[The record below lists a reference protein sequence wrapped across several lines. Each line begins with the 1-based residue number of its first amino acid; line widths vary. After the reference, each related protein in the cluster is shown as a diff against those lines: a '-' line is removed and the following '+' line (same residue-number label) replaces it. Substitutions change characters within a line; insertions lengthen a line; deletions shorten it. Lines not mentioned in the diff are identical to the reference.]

1 MQNRRDF
8 FRTSFSALLA
18 SQFSF
23 PDFFTEQ
30 HEITGK
36 IVGVSKSFGHLLRS
50 GIQNQTPTKFLKTQ
64 VAIIGSGISGLSA
77 GWKFQKSG
85 FNDFHIFELENHFGG
100 NSASGKNEISEF
112 PWGAHYLP
120 LPTKES
126 KAVVEIL
133 EDFGAIESY
142 TVEGIPIYKKE
153 FLTRNPTERL
163 WINGK
168 WQEGIFPFER
178 ASKEDLKQYLKFQKI
193 IKKFQDFRDEEG
205 KKAFAIP
212 LRFSSQNPEILKLD
226 KISMAEFL
234 ASKNL
239 NSERLIWFVNYGMR
253 DDYGGTIENVSA
265 WAGIHYYASRTGRSG
280 YSDEGS
286 QLTWAEGNGWFVKNF
301 AERLSPN
308 LSKNELLFQIEEK
321 ESKVFLK
328 FLNTQTKQVTQ
339 VESDFVVLALPK
351 FVVKYLLPE
360 KPEEVNSFD
369 YSSWLVA
376 NLSVKEIPQNSGVK
390 PSWDNVIFQSDSLG
404 YVIATHQT
412 KPNKAISSVLT
423 YYLPFLKGKSERI
436 KIEKNS
442 WEDWKEIILK
452 DLQKAH
458 PEIEKLVTKIDV
470 MIWGHG
476 MIRPKV
482 DFVWNPKIQ
491 KLAEPKGK
499 IYFAHSDLSGI
510 SIFEEANYW
519 GVLNAQKILEKLK
532 IPFEESLK

>member
-1 MQNRRDF
+1 MSNRRDF

-36 IVGVSKSFGHLLRS
+36 IVGASKSFGHLLRS
-50 GIQNQTPTKFLKTQ
+50 GVQNQVPTKFLKTK
-64 VAIIGSGISGLSA
+64 VAVVGSGISGLSA
-77 GWKFQKSG
+77 GWKFQKSD
-85 FNDFHIFELENHFGG
+85 FNDFLIFELENHFGG

-120 LPTKES
+120 LPTEES
-126 KAVVEIL
+126 KAVIEIL
-133 EDFGAIESY
+133 EDFGAIESF
-142 TVEGIPIYKKE
+142 TVEGNPIYKEE
-153 FLTRNPTERL
+153 FLTRSPTERL

-168 WQEGIFPFER
+168 WQEGIFPFEG
-178 ASKEDLKQYLKFQKI
+178 ASKEDLKQYLKFKKI
-193 IKKFQDFRDEEG
+193 IKNYQDFRDSEG

-212 LRFSSQNPEILKLD
+212 IRFSSQSQEILELD

-239 NSERLIWFVNYGMR
+239 NSKRLLWYVNYGMR

-265 WAGIHYYASRTGRSG
+265 WAGIHYYTSRTGKNG
-280 YSDEGS
+280 YAEGEK
-286 QLTWAEGNGWFVKNF
+286 QLTWSEGNGWLVKRFVEN
-301 AERLSPN
+301 LSPN
-308 LSKNELLFQIEEK
+308 LLKNELLFKVEK
-321 ESKVFLK
+321 KDSKVFLN

-339 VESDFVVLALPK
+339 VESDFAILALPK
-351 FVVKYLLPE
+351 FVSKYLSNE
-360 KPEEVNSFD
+360 KVEEVNSFE
-369 YSSWLVA
+369 YSTWVVA
-376 NLSVKEIPQNSGVK
+376 NLSVKEIPQNSGVQ

-404 YVIATHQT
+404 YVITTHQ
-412 KPNKAISSVLT
+412 KQPSKAIPSVLT
-423 YYLPFLKGKSERI
+423 YYLPFCKGKEERI
-436 KIEKNS
+436 KIEKSS
-442 WEDWKEIILK
+442 WGNWKKIILE

-470 MIWGHG
+470 MVWGHG

-482 DFVWNPKIQ
+482 DFIWNQEIQ
-491 KLAEPKGK
+491 KLAEPKGR
-499 IYFAHSDLSGI
+499 IYSAHSDLSGI

-519 GVLNAQKILEKLK
+519 GVLNAQKIMKKLK
-532 IPFEESLK
+532 IPFSNSLE